1 MMILSILENIM
12 YYAMLFK
19 DTVTAATQKAP
30 GPNSRGVLLLV
41 IPARIELATYRLGG
55 GCSILLSYGTIT
67 TAQAELKPF
76 RPSCTKYY
84 TAKTKYWQ

>member
-1 MMILSILENIM
+1 MVTGDPGHAYPQGWNLTGDFSSRVSM
-12 YYAMLFK
+12 YGNLIH
-19 DTVTAATQKAP
+19 
-30 GPNSRGVLLLV
+30 LV

-67 TAQAELKPF
+67 TAQAKLKPF
-76 RPSCTKYY
+76 YPSCIKYY

>member
-1 MMILSILENIM
+1 MVLSLIYAKFENKVQIRCRNTKK
-12 YYAMLFK
+12 AVFK
-19 DTVTAATQKAP
+19 I
-30 GPNSRGVLLLV
+30 GNGSILLV

-76 RPSCTKYY
+76 HPSCIKYY

>member
-1 MMILSILENIM
+1 
-12 YYAMLFK
+12 
-19 DTVTAATQKAP
+19 
-30 GPNSRGVLLLV
+30 V

-76 RPSCTKYY
+76 HPSCTKYY